1 MVESE
6 FLGLKYKKPRK
17 SRKRREN
24 YVVEVLAPRAAKGRY
39 RKGEGLNKGL
49 RIKGRS
55 PIRGD
60 RLFHNEDAIWLGANT
75 NNPNGADNG

>member
-1 MVESE
+1 MIESE

-17 SRKRREN
+17 SRKARKN
-24 YVVEVLAPRAAKGRY
+24 YTVTVLNPVKAKGRY

-49 RIKGRS
+49 RVKGRN

-60 RLFHNEDAIWLGANT
+60 RLFHNEDAIWLGAST
-75 NNPNGADNG
+75 NNTKEG